1 MGVVNVLAHG
11 RRESMG
17 RGYSSGTFSFSFFP
31 LRPRPTF
38 FYFFNFFVP
47 PPALYERYRRYTTS
61 ALTDF
66 KRWDYI
72 ESQTVRLMNRID
84 FVPAVFIRL
93 PRDFS
98 CFKSPAHFFDDL
110 GTYRPPPPSHT
121 YAHFPMLRQTSR
133 HYIPAIKF
141 KKKKKGKMPNM
152 KWITIVRLCVCDCGS
167 IGRSSETF
175 I

>member
-17 RGYSSGTFSFSFFP
+17 RGRSSGTFSFSFFP

-47 PPALYERYRRYTTS
+47 PHYMNDIDVTQR

-66 KRWDYI
+66 KRWDYNKY
-72 ESQTVRLMNRID
+72 QTVRLLNRID

-133 HYIPAIKF
+133 HDIPAIKF
-141 KKKKKGKMPNM
+141 KKKKA
-152 KWITIVRLCVCDCGS
+152 KWPTWNELQSYDCVVVTAGPS
-167 IGRSSETF
+167 
-175 I
+175 